1 MTSCLGIYVE
11 PNIIKYA
18 KISKDHDVLRV
29 ESFGIKFYEQLGD
42 AINQIISDTYSFK
55 TPISI
60 NLSEETYQYF
70 YMFTLLNKNDL
81 KKAIQTEFESFC
93 ADKGINKNSVETR
106 YALVNSI
113 EDKEKIK
120 VIHIS
125 SNKATIVN
133 QEQPFAEYKLSTI
146 APISISITN
155 IANLKQK
162 ENAIIVNM
170 EKETTITTVL
180 DQKIYQIDKIKEGS
194 AEVLEG
200 IRLRE
205 NSYSK
210 AYEICKNSTIYT
222 MEGKELQ
229 QEENEYL
236 DNIMPTLYN
245 IAIKVRDLMA
255 DSTSKIEKIYLT
267 GTLSVVNNVDLYF
280 QEILQTEKVEI
291 LKPFFIKDT
300 LKINIKDY
308 IEVNSAIALALQGLE
323 YGLKDINFKKQTL
336 QNSIEDLIGKLN
348 IGKKDNDKE
357 KEEKQPNKIL
367 TSIFSTNF
375 KGKLDKIESWTLRA
389 MGGVLILIIVY
400 SIFAMFLNNEI
411 SKKIQQIGEVK
422 QYTSEQIALINT
434 DITSVKNKTSE
445 YKSLAENLRNISNQV
460 SEDNKNRNN
469 IPNLLTQLRHSIP
482 QGVQITSIENTNSK
496 HIVIQ
501 AQSQKYEQLGYFKAI
516 LRTQGI
522 LSPDT
527 IVSSSGEKSGDIVKV
542 VIEGDLP

>member
-29 ESFGIKFYEQLGD
+29 ESFGIKFYEQLGE
-42 AINQIISDTYSFK
+42 AINQIVSDTYSFK

-70 YMFTLLNKNDL
+70 YMFTLLNKTDL

-93 ADKGINKNSVETR
+93 VDKGINKNSVETR

-113 EDKEKIK
+113 EEKEKVK

-125 SNKATIVN
+125 SNKTSIVN

-146 APISISITN
+146 APISISIAN

-170 EKETTITTVL
+170 ENETTITTIL

-194 AEVLEG
+194 AQVLEG
-200 IRLRE
+200 IRMRE

-222 MEGKELQ
+222 MEGRELQ
-229 QEENEYL
+229 QEDNEYL

-245 IAIKVRDLMA
+245 IATQVRDIIA
-255 DSTSKIEKIYLT
+255 NSTIKIEKIYLT
-267 GTLSVVNNVDLYF
+267 GTLSVVNNIDLYF
-280 QEILQTEKVEI
+280 QEVLQTDKVEI

-348 IGKKDNDKE
+348 IGKKD
-357 KEEKQPNKIL
+357 KEEKKPNKIL
-367 TSIFSTNF
+367 TSLFSTNF
-375 KGKLDKIESWTLRA
+375 KGKLDKVESWTLRT

-400 SIFAMFLNNEI
+400 AIFAMFLNNEI
-411 SKKIQQIGEVK
+411 DKKTQQIGEVR
-422 QYTSEQIALINT
+422 QDTLNQISLINA
-434 DITSVKNKTSE
+434 DITSLKNKTSE
-445 YKSLAENLRNISNQV
+445 YQSMSENLRNISNQV
-460 SEDNKNRNN
+460 SENNKNRNN
-469 IPNLLTQLRHSIP
+469 IPNLLTQLRHSMP
-482 QGVQITSIENTNSK
+482 QGVQITSIENTNTK
-496 HIVIQ
+496 HIIIQ

-516 LRTQGI
+516 LKTQGI

-527 IVSSSGEKSGDIVKV
+527 VVSTTGEKSGDIVKV

>member
-29 ESFGIKFYEQLGD
+29 ESFGIKFYEQLGE
-42 AINQIISDTYSFK
+42 AINQVVSDTYSFK

-70 YMFTLLNKNDL
+70 YMFTLLNKTDL

-93 ADKGINKNSVETR
+93 VDKGINKNSVETR

-113 EDKEKIK
+113 EDKEKVK

-125 SNKATIVN
+125 SNKTSIVN

-146 APISISITN
+146 APISISIAN

-170 EKETTITTVL
+170 ENETTITTIL

-194 AEVLEG
+194 AQVLEG
-200 IRLRE
+200 IRMRE

-222 MEGKELQ
+222 MEGRELQ
-229 QEENEYL
+229 QEDNEYL

-245 IAIKVRDLMA
+245 IATQVRDIIA
-255 DSTSKIEKIYLT
+255 NSTIKIEKIYLT
-267 GTLSVVNNVDLYF
+267 GTLSVVNNIDLYF
-280 QEILQTEKVEI
+280 QEVLQTDKVEI

-348 IGKKDNDKE
+348 IGNKD
-357 KEEKQPNKIL
+357 KEEKKPNKIL
-367 TSIFSTNF
+367 TSLFSTNF
-375 KGKLDKIESWTLRA
+375 KGKLDKVESWTLRT

-400 SIFAMFLNNEI
+400 AIFAMFLNSEI
-411 SKKIQQIGEVK
+411 DKKTQQIGEVR
-422 QYTSEQIALINT
+422 QYTLNQISLINA
-434 DITSVKNKTSE
+434 DITSLKNKTSE
-445 YKSLAENLRNISNQV
+445 YQSMSENLRNISNQV
-460 SEDNKNRNN
+460 SENNKNRNN
-469 IPNLLTQLRHSIP
+469 IPNLLTQLRHSMP
-482 QGVQITSIENTNSK
+482 QGVQITSIENTNTK
-496 HIVIQ
+496 HIIIQ

-516 LRTQGI
+516 LKTQGI

-527 IVSSSGEKSGDIVKV
+527 VVSTTGEKSGDIVKV
-542 VIEGDLP
+542 RIEGDLP

>member
-29 ESFGIKFYEQLGD
+29 ESFGIKFYEQLGE
-42 AINQIISDTYSFK
+42 AINQVVSDTYSFK

-70 YMFTLLNKNDL
+70 YMFTLLNKTDL

-93 ADKGINKNSVETR
+93 VDKGINKNSVETR

-113 EDKEKIK
+113 EDKEKVK

-125 SNKATIVN
+125 SDKTSIFN

-146 APISISITN
+146 APISISIAN

-170 EKETTITTVL
+170 ENETTVTTIL
-180 DQKIYQIDKIKEGS
+180 DQKIYQINKIKEGS
-194 AEVLEG
+194 AQVLEG
-200 IRLRE
+200 IRMRE

-222 MEGKELQ
+222 MEGRELQ
-229 QEENEYL
+229 QEDNEYL

-245 IAIKVRDLMA
+245 IATQVRDIIA
-255 DSTSKIEKIYLT
+255 NSTLKIEKIYLT
-267 GTLSVVNNVDLYF
+267 GTLSVVNNIDLYF
-280 QEILQTEKVEI
+280 QEVLQTDKVEI
-291 LKPFFIKDT
+291 LKPFFIKDI

-348 IGKKDNDKE
+348 IGKKD
-357 KEEKQPNKIL
+357 KEEKKPNKIL
-367 TSIFSTNF
+367 TSLFSTNF
-375 KGKLDKIESWTLRA
+375 KGKLDKVESWTLRT

-400 SIFAMFLNNEI
+400 AIFAMFLNSEI
-411 SKKIQQIGEVK
+411 DKKTQQVGEVR
-422 QYTSEQIALINT
+422 QDTLNQISLINA
-434 DITSVKNKTSE
+434 DITSLKNKTSE
-445 YKSLAENLRNISNQV
+445 YQSMSENLRNISNQV
-460 SEDNKNRNN
+460 SENNKNRNN
-469 IPNLLTQLRHSIP
+469 IPNLLTQLRHSMP
-482 QGVQITSIENTNSK
+482 QGVQITSIENTNTK
-496 HIVIQ
+496 HIIIQ

-516 LRTQGI
+516 LKTQGI

-527 IVSSSGEKSGDIVKV
+527 VVSTTGEKSGDIVKV

>member
-29 ESFGIKFYEQLGD
+29 ESFGIKFYEQLGE
-42 AINQIISDTYSFK
+42 AINQVVSDTYSFK

-70 YMFTLLNKNDL
+70 YMFTLLNKTDL

-93 ADKGINKNSVETR
+93 VDKGINKNSVETR

-113 EDKEKIK
+113 EDKEKVK

-125 SNKATIVN
+125 SNKTSIVN

-146 APISISITN
+146 APISISIAN

-170 EKETTITTVL
+170 ENETTITTIL

-194 AEVLEG
+194 AQVLEG
-200 IRLRE
+200 IRMRE

-222 MEGKELQ
+222 MEGRELQ
-229 QEENEYL
+229 QEDNEYL

-245 IAIKVRDLMA
+245 IATQVRDIIA
-255 DSTSKIEKIYLT
+255 NSTIKIEKIYLT
-267 GTLSVVNNVDLYF
+267 GTLSVVNNIDLYF
-280 QEILQTEKVEI
+280 QEVLQTDKVEI

-348 IGKKDNDKE
+348 LGKKD
-357 KEEKQPNKIL
+357 KEEKKPNKIL
-367 TSIFSTNF
+367 TSLFSTNF
-375 KGKLDKIESWTLRA
+375 KGKLDKVESWTLRT

-400 SIFAMFLNNEI
+400 AIFAMFLNSEI
-411 SKKIQQIGEVK
+411 AKKTQQIGEVR
-422 QYTSEQIALINT
+422 QDTLNQISLINA
-434 DITSVKNKTSE
+434 DITSLKNKTSE
-445 YKSLAENLRNISNQV
+445 YQSMSENLRNISNQV
-460 SEDNKNRNN
+460 SENNKNRNN
-469 IPNLLTQLRHSIP
+469 IPNLLTQLRHSMP
-482 QGVQITSIENTNSK
+482 QGVQITSIENTNTK
-496 HIVIQ
+496 HIIIQ

-516 LRTQGI
+516 LKTQGI

-527 IVSSSGEKSGDIVKV
+527 VVSTTGEKSGDIVKV

>member
-170 EKETTITTVL
+170 EQETTITTVL

-348 IGKKDNDKE
+348 IGRNDKE

-389 MGGVLILIIVY
+389 MGGVLILAIVY

-422 QYTSEQIALINT
+422 QYTLEQIELINT

>member
-29 ESFGIKFYEQLGD
+29 ESFGIKFYEQLGE
-42 AINQIISDTYSFK
+42 AINQVVSDTYSFK

-70 YMFTLLNKNDL
+70 YMFTLLNKTDL

-93 ADKGINKNSVETR
+93 VDKGINKNSVETR

-113 EDKEKIK
+113 EDKEKVK

-125 SNKATIVN
+125 SDKTSIFN

-146 APISISITN
+146 APISISIAN

-170 EKETTITTVL
+170 ENETTVTTIL

-194 AEVLEG
+194 AQVLEG
-200 IRLRE
+200 IRMRE

-222 MEGKELQ
+222 MEGRELQ
-229 QEENEYL
+229 QEDNEYL

-245 IAIKVRDLMA
+245 IATQVRDIIA
-255 DSTSKIEKIYLT
+255 NSTLKIEKIYLT
-267 GTLSVVNNVDLYF
+267 GTLSVVNNIDLYF
-280 QEILQTEKVEI
+280 QEVLQTDKVEI
-291 LKPFFIKDT
+291 LKPFFIKDI

-348 IGKKDNDKE
+348 IGKKD
-357 KEEKQPNKIL
+357 KEEKKPNKIL
-367 TSIFSTNF
+367 TSLFSTNF
-375 KGKLDKIESWTLRA
+375 KGKLDKVESWTLRT

-400 SIFAMFLNNEI
+400 AIFAMFLNSEI
-411 SKKIQQIGEVK
+411 DKKTQQVGEVR
-422 QYTSEQIALINT
+422 QDTLNQISLINA
-434 DITSVKNKTSE
+434 DITSLKDKTSE
-445 YKSLAENLRNISNQV
+445 YQSMSENLRNISNQV
-460 SEDNKNRNN
+460 SENNKNRNN
-469 IPNLLTQLRHSIP
+469 IPNLLTQLRHSMP
-482 QGVQITSIENTNSK
+482 QGVQITSIENTNTK
-496 HIVIQ
+496 HIIIQ

-516 LRTQGI
+516 LKTQGI

-527 IVSSSGEKSGDIVKV
+527 VVSTTGEKSGDIVKV

>member
-29 ESFGIKFYEQLGD
+29 ESFGIKFYEQLGE
-42 AINQIISDTYSFK
+42 AINQVVSDTYSFK

-70 YMFTLLNKNDL
+70 YMFALLNKTDL

-93 ADKGINKNSVETR
+93 VDKGINKNSVETR

-113 EDKEKIK
+113 EDKEKVK

-125 SNKATIVN
+125 SDKTSIFN

-146 APISISITN
+146 APISISIAN

-170 EKETTITTVL
+170 ENETTVTTIL
-180 DQKIYQIDKIKEGS
+180 DQKIYQINKIKEGS
-194 AEVLEG
+194 AQVLEG
-200 IRLRE
+200 IRMRE

-222 MEGKELQ
+222 MEGRELQ
-229 QEENEYL
+229 QEDNEYL

-245 IAIKVRDLMA
+245 IATQVRDIIA
-255 DSTSKIEKIYLT
+255 NSTLKIEKIYLT
-267 GTLSVVNNVDLYF
+267 GTLSVVNNIDLYF
-280 QEILQTEKVEI
+280 QEVLQTDKVEI
-291 LKPFFIKDT
+291 LKPFFIKDI

-348 IGKKDNDKE
+348 IGKKD
-357 KEEKQPNKIL
+357 KEEKKPNKIL
-367 TSIFSTNF
+367 TSLFSTNF
-375 KGKLDKIESWTLRA
+375 KGKLDKVESWTLRT

-400 SIFAMFLNNEI
+400 AIFAMFLNSEI
-411 SKKIQQIGEVK
+411 DKKTQQVGEVR
-422 QYTSEQIALINT
+422 QDTLNQISLINA
-434 DITSVKNKTSE
+434 DITSLKNKTSE
-445 YKSLAENLRNISNQV
+445 YQSMSENLRNISNQV
-460 SEDNKNRNN
+460 SENNKNRNN
-469 IPNLLTQLRHSIP
+469 IPNLLTQLRHSMP
-482 QGVQITSIENTNSK
+482 QGVQITSIENTNTK
-496 HIVIQ
+496 HIIIQ

-516 LRTQGI
+516 LKTQGI

-527 IVSSSGEKSGDIVKV
+527 VVSTTGEKSGDIVKV
-542 VIEGDLP
+542 RIEGDLP

>member
-18 KISKDHDVLRV
+18 KISKDHDALRV
-29 ESFGIKFYEQLGD
+29 ESFGIKFYEQLGE
-42 AINQIISDTYSFK
+42 AINQIVSDTYSFK

-70 YMFTLLNKNDL
+70 YMFTLLNKTDL

-93 ADKGINKNSVETR
+93 VDKGINKNSVETR

-113 EDKEKIK
+113 EEKEKVK

-125 SNKATIVN
+125 SNKTSIVN

-146 APISISITN
+146 APISISIAN

-170 EKETTITTVL
+170 ENETTITTIL

-194 AEVLEG
+194 AQVLEG
-200 IRLRE
+200 IRMRE

-222 MEGKELQ
+222 MEGRELQ
-229 QEENEYL
+229 QEDNEYL

-245 IAIKVRDLMA
+245 IATQVRDIIA
-255 DSTSKIEKIYLT
+255 NSTIKIEKIYLT
-267 GTLSVVNNVDLYF
+267 GTLSVVNNIDLYF
-280 QEILQTEKVEI
+280 QEVLQTDKVEI

-348 IGKKDNDKE
+348 IGKKD
-357 KEEKQPNKIL
+357 KEEKKTNKIL
-367 TSIFSTNF
+367 TSLFSTNF
-375 KGKLDKIESWTLRA
+375 KGKLDKVESWTLRT

-400 SIFAMFLNNEI
+400 AIFAMFLNSEI
-411 SKKIQQIGEVK
+411 DKKTQQIGEVR
-422 QYTSEQIALINT
+422 QDTLNQISLINA
-434 DITSVKNKTSE
+434 DITSLKNKTSE
-445 YKSLAENLRNISNQV
+445 YQSMSENLRNISNQV
-460 SEDNKNRNN
+460 SENNKNRNN
-469 IPNLLTQLRHSIP
+469 IPNLLTQLRHSMP
-482 QGVQITSIENTNSK
+482 QGVQITSIENTNTK
-496 HIVIQ
+496 HIIIQ

-516 LRTQGI
+516 LKTQGI

-527 IVSSSGEKSGDIVKV
+527 VVSTTGEKSGDIVKV
-542 VIEGDLP
+542 RIEGDLP

>member
-1 MTSCLGIYVE
+1 MTSCLGIYIE

-29 ESFGIKFYEQLGD
+29 ESFGIKFYEQLGE
-42 AINQIISDTYSFK
+42 AINQVVSDTYSFK

-70 YMFTLLNKNDL
+70 YMFTLLNKTDL

-93 ADKGINKNSVETR
+93 VDKGINKNSVETR

-113 EDKEKIK
+113 EDKEKVK

-125 SNKATIVN
+125 SNKTSIVN
-133 QEQPFAEYKLSTI
+133 QEQDFAEYKLSTI
-146 APISISITN
+146 APISISIAN

-170 EKETTITTVL
+170 ENETTITTIL

-194 AEVLEG
+194 AQVLEG
-200 IRLRE
+200 IRMRE

-222 MEGKELQ
+222 MEGRELQ
-229 QEENEYL
+229 QEDNEYL

-245 IAIKVRDLMA
+245 IATQVRDIIA
-255 DSTSKIEKIYLT
+255 NSTIKIEKIYLT
-267 GTLSVVNNVDLYF
+267 GTLSVVNNIDLYF
-280 QEILQTEKVEI
+280 QEVLQTDKVEI

-348 IGKKDNDKE
+348 IGNKD
-357 KEEKQPNKIL
+357 KEEKKPNKIL
-367 TSIFSTNF
+367 TSLFSTNF
-375 KGKLDKIESWTLRA
+375 KGKLDKVESWTLRT

-400 SIFAMFLNNEI
+400 AIFAMFLNSEI
-411 SKKIQQIGEVK
+411 DKKTQQIGEVR
-422 QYTSEQIALINT
+422 QYTLNQISLINA
-434 DITSVKNKTSE
+434 DITSLKNKTSE
-445 YKSLAENLRNISNQV
+445 YQSMSENLRNISNQV
-460 SEDNKNRNN
+460 SENNKNRNN
-469 IPNLLTQLRHSIP
+469 IPNLLTQLRHSMP
-482 QGVQITSIENTNSK
+482 QGVQITSIENTNTK
-496 HIVIQ
+496 HIIIQ

-516 LRTQGI
+516 LKTQGI

-527 IVSSSGEKSGDIVKV
+527 VVSTTGEKSGDIVKV
-542 VIEGDLP
+542 RIEGDLP

>member
-18 KISKDHDVLRV
+18 KISKDHDILRV
-29 ESFGIKFYEQLGD
+29 ESFGIKFYEQLGE
-42 AINQIISDTYSFK
+42 AINQIVSDTYSFK

-70 YMFTLLNKNDL
+70 YMFTLLNKTDL

-93 ADKGINKNSVETR
+93 VDKGINKNSVETR

-113 EDKEKIK
+113 EEKEKVK

-125 SNKATIVN
+125 SNKTSIVN

-146 APISISITN
+146 APISISIAN

-170 EKETTITTVL
+170 ENETTITTIL

-194 AEVLEG
+194 AQVLEG
-200 IRLRE
+200 IRMRE

-222 MEGKELQ
+222 MEGRELQ
-229 QEENEYL
+229 QEDNEYL

-245 IAIKVRDLMA
+245 IATQVRDIIA
-255 DSTSKIEKIYLT
+255 NSTIKIEKIYLT
-267 GTLSVVNNVDLYF
+267 GTLSVVNNIDLYF
-280 QEILQTEKVEI
+280 QEVLQTDKVEI

-348 IGKKDNDKE
+348 IGKKD
-357 KEEKQPNKIL
+357 KEEKKPNKIL
-367 TSIFSTNF
+367 TSLFSTNF
-375 KGKLDKIESWTLRA
+375 KGKLDKVESWTLRT

-400 SIFAMFLNNEI
+400 AIFAMFLNSEI
-411 SKKIQQIGEVK
+411 DKKTQQIGEVR
-422 QYTSEQIALINT
+422 QDTLNQISLINA
-434 DITSVKNKTSE
+434 DITSLKNKTSE
-445 YKSLAENLRNISNQV
+445 YQSMSENLRNISNQV
-460 SEDNKNRNN
+460 SENNKNRNN
-469 IPNLLTQLRHSIP
+469 IPNLLTQLRHSMP
-482 QGVQITSIENTNSK
+482 QGVQITSIENTNTK
-496 HIVIQ
+496 HIIIQ

-516 LRTQGI
+516 LKTQGI

-527 IVSSSGEKSGDIVKV
+527 VVSTTGEKSGDIVKV

>member
-29 ESFGIKFYEQLGD
+29 ESFGIKFYEQLGE
-42 AINQIISDTYSFK
+42 AINQVVSDTYSFK

-70 YMFTLLNKNDL
+70 YMFTLLNKTDL

-93 ADKGINKNSVETR
+93 VDKGINKNSVETR

-113 EDKEKIK
+113 EDKEKVK

-125 SNKATIVN
+125 SNKTSIVN

-146 APISISITN
+146 APISISIAN

-170 EKETTITTVL
+170 ENETTITTIL

-194 AEVLEG
+194 AQVLEG
-200 IRLRE
+200 IRMRE

-222 MEGKELQ
+222 MEGRELQ
-229 QEENEYL
+229 QEDNEYL

-245 IAIKVRDLMA
+245 IATQVRDIIA
-255 DSTSKIEKIYLT
+255 NSTIKIEKIYLT
-267 GTLSVVNNVDLYF
+267 GTLSVVNNIDLYF
-280 QEILQTEKVEI
+280 QEVLQTDKVEI

-348 IGKKDNDKE
+348 LGKKD
-357 KEEKQPNKIL
+357 KEEKKPNKIL
-367 TSIFSTNF
+367 TSLFSTNF
-375 KGKLDKIESWTLRA
+375 KGKLDKVESWTLRT

-400 SIFAMFLNNEI
+400 AIFAMFLNSEI
-411 SKKIQQIGEVK
+411 AKKTQQIGEVR
-422 QYTSEQIALINT
+422 QDTLNQISLINA
-434 DITSVKNKTSE
+434 DITSLKNKTSE
-445 YKSLAENLRNISNQV
+445 YQSMSENLRNISNQV
-460 SEDNKNRNN
+460 SENNKNRNN
-469 IPNLLTQLRHSIP
+469 IPNLLTQLRHSMP
-482 QGVQITSIENTNSK
+482 QGVQITSIENTNTK
-496 HIVIQ
+496 HIIIQ
-501 AQSQKYEQLGYFKAI
+501 VQSQKYEQLGYFKAI
-516 LRTQGI
+516 LKTQGI

-527 IVSSSGEKSGDIVKV
+527 VVSTTGEKSGDIVKV

>member
-1 MTSCLGIYVE
+1 MTSCLGIYIE

-29 ESFGIKFYEQLGD
+29 ESFGIKFYEQLGE
-42 AINQIISDTYSFK
+42 AINQVVSDTYSFK

-70 YMFTLLNKNDL
+70 YMFTLLNKTDL

-93 ADKGINKNSVETR
+93 VDKGINKNSVETR

-113 EDKEKIK
+113 EDKEKVK

-125 SNKATIVN
+125 SNKTSIVN

-146 APISISITN
+146 APISISIAN

-170 EKETTITTVL
+170 ENETTITTIL

-194 AEVLEG
+194 AQVLEG
-200 IRLRE
+200 IRMRE

-222 MEGKELQ
+222 MEGRELQ
-229 QEENEYL
+229 QEDNEYL

-245 IAIKVRDLMA
+245 IATQVRDIIA
-255 DSTSKIEKIYLT
+255 NSTLKIEKIYLT
-267 GTLSVVNNVDLYF
+267 GTLSVVNNIDLYF
-280 QEILQTEKVEI
+280 QEVLQTEKVEI

-348 IGKKDNDKE
+348 IGKKD

-367 TSIFSTNF
+367 SSIFSTSF
-375 KGKLDKIESWTLRA
+375 KGKLDKVESWTLRT
-389 MGGVLILIIVY
+389 MGGIFILIVVY
-400 SIFAMFLNNEI
+400 AIFVMFLNSEI
-411 SKKIQQIGEVK
+411 SKKTQQVGEVK
-422 QYTSEQIALINT
+422 QDTVSQISSIND
-434 DITSVKNKTSE
+434 DITSLKNKTSE
-445 YKSLAENLRNISNQV
+445 YQSMAENLRNISNQV
-460 SEDNKNRNN
+460 SENNKNRNN
-469 IPNLLTQLRHSIP
+469 IPNLLSQLRHSMP
-482 QGVQITSIENTNSK
+482 QGVQITSIENTSAK
-496 HIVIQ
+496 HIRIQ

-516 LRTQGI
+516 LKTQGI

-527 IVSSSGEKSGDIVKV
+527 VVSTPGEKNGDIVKV
-542 VIEGDLP
+542 TIEGDLP

>member
-29 ESFGIKFYEQLGD
+29 ESFGIKFYEQLGE
-42 AINQIISDTYSFK
+42 AINQVVSDTYSFK

-70 YMFTLLNKNDL
+70 YMFTLLNKTDL

-93 ADKGINKNSVETR
+93 VDKGINKNSVETR

-113 EDKEKIK
+113 EDKEKVK

-125 SNKATIVN
+125 SDKTSIFN

-146 APISISITN
+146 APISISIAN

-170 EKETTITTVL
+170 ENETTVTTIL
-180 DQKIYQIDKIKEGS
+180 DQKIYQINKIKEGS
-194 AEVLEG
+194 AQVLEG
-200 IRLRE
+200 IRMRE

-229 QEENEYL
+229 QEDNEYL

-245 IAIKVRDLMA
+245 IATQVRDIIA
-255 DSTSKIEKIYLT
+255 NSTLKIEKIYLT
-267 GTLSVVNNVDLYF
+267 GTLSVVNNIDLYF
-280 QEILQTEKVEI
+280 QEVLQTDKVEI
-291 LKPFFIKDT
+291 LKPFFIKDI

-348 IGKKDNDKE
+348 IGKKD
-357 KEEKQPNKIL
+357 KEEKKPNKIL
-367 TSIFSTNF
+367 TSLFSTNF
-375 KGKLDKIESWTLRA
+375 KGKLDKIESWTLRT

-400 SIFAMFLNNEI
+400 AIFAMFLNSEI
-411 SKKIQQIGEVK
+411 DKKTQQVGEVR
-422 QYTSEQIALINT
+422 QDTLNQISLINA
-434 DITSVKNKTSE
+434 DITSLKNKTSE
-445 YKSLAENLRNISNQV
+445 YQSMSENLRNISNQV
-460 SEDNKNRNN
+460 SENNKNRNN
-469 IPNLLTQLRHSIP
+469 IPNLLTQLRHSMP
-482 QGVQITSIENTNSK
+482 QGVQITSIENTNTK
-496 HIVIQ
+496 HIIIQ

-516 LRTQGI
+516 LKTQGI

-527 IVSSSGEKSGDIVKV
+527 VVSTTGEKNGDIVKV

>member
-29 ESFGIKFYEQLGD
+29 ESFGIKFYEQLGE
-42 AINQIISDTYSFK
+42 AINQIVSDTYSFK

-70 YMFTLLNKNDL
+70 YMFTLLNKTDL

-93 ADKGINKNSVETR
+93 VDKGINKNSVETR

-113 EDKEKIK
+113 EEKEKVK

-125 SNKATIVN
+125 SNKTSIVN

-146 APISISITN
+146 APISISIAN

-170 EKETTITTVL
+170 ENETTITTIL

-194 AEVLEG
+194 AQVLEG
-200 IRLRE
+200 IRMRE

-222 MEGKELQ
+222 MEGRELQ
-229 QEENEYL
+229 QEDNEYL

-245 IAIKVRDLMA
+245 IATQVRDIIA
-255 DSTSKIEKIYLT
+255 NSTIKIEKIYLT
-267 GTLSVVNNVDLYF
+267 GTLSVVNNIDLYF
-280 QEILQTEKVEI
+280 QEVLQTDKVEI

-348 IGKKDNDKE
+348 IGKKD
-357 KEEKQPNKIL
+357 KEEKKPNKIL
-367 TSIFSTNF
+367 TSLFSTNF
-375 KGKLDKIESWTLRA
+375 KGKLDKVESWTLRT

-400 SIFAMFLNNEI
+400 AIFAMFLNDEI
-411 SKKIQQIGEVK
+411 DKKTQQIGEVR
-422 QYTSEQIALINT
+422 QDTLNQISLINA
-434 DITSVKNKTSE
+434 DITSLKNKTSE
-445 YKSLAENLRNISNQV
+445 YQSMSENLRNISNQV
-460 SEDNKNRNN
+460 SENNKNRNN
-469 IPNLLTQLRHSIP
+469 IPNLLTQLRHSMP
-482 QGVQITSIENTNSK
+482 QGVQITSIENTNTK
-496 HIVIQ
+496 HIIIQ

-516 LRTQGI
+516 LKTQGI

-527 IVSSSGEKSGDIVKV
+527 VVSTTGEKSGDIVKV

>member
-29 ESFGIKFYEQLGD
+29 ESFGIKFYEQLGE
-42 AINQIISDTYSFK
+42 AINQVVSDTYSFK

-70 YMFTLLNKNDL
+70 YMFALLNKTDL

-93 ADKGINKNSVETR
+93 VDKGINKNSVETR

-113 EDKEKIK
+113 EDKEKVK

-125 SNKATIVN
+125 SDKTSIFN

-146 APISISITN
+146 APISISIAN

-170 EKETTITTVL
+170 ENETTVTTIL

-194 AEVLEG
+194 AQVLEG
-200 IRLRE
+200 IRMRE

-222 MEGKELQ
+222 MEGRELQ
-229 QEENEYL
+229 QEDNEYL

-245 IAIKVRDLMA
+245 IATQVRDIIA
-255 DSTSKIEKIYLT
+255 NSTLKIEKIYLT
-267 GTLSVVNNVDLYF
+267 GTLSVVNNIDLYF
-280 QEILQTEKVEI
+280 QEVLQTDKVEI

-348 IGKKDNDKE
+348 LGKKD
-357 KEEKQPNKIL
+357 KEEKKPNKIL
-367 TSIFSTNF
+367 TSLFSTNF
-375 KGKLDKIESWTLRA
+375 KGKLDKVESWTLRT

-400 SIFAMFLNNEI
+400 AIFAMFLNSEI
-411 SKKIQQIGEVK
+411 DKKTQQVGEVR
-422 QYTSEQIALINT
+422 QDTLNQISLINA
-434 DITSVKNKTSE
+434 DITSLKNKTSE
-445 YKSLAENLRNISNQV
+445 YQSMSENLRNISNQV
-460 SEDNKNRNN
+460 SENNKNRNN
-469 IPNLLTQLRHSIP
+469 IPNLLTQLRHSMP
-482 QGVQITSIENTNSK
+482 QGVQITSIENTNTK
-496 HIVIQ
+496 HIIIQ

-516 LRTQGI
+516 LKTQGI

-527 IVSSSGEKSGDIVKV
+527 VVSTTGEKSGDIVKV

>member
-1 MTSCLGIYVE
+1 MTSCLGIYIE

-29 ESFGIKFYEQLGD
+29 ESFGIKFYEQLGE
-42 AINQIISDTYSFK
+42 AINQVVSDTYSFK

-70 YMFTLLNKNDL
+70 YMFTLLNKTDL

-93 ADKGINKNSVETR
+93 VDKGINKNSVETR

-113 EDKEKIK
+113 EDKEKVK

-125 SNKATIVN
+125 SNKTSIVN
-133 QEQPFAEYKLSTI
+133 QEQDFAEYKLSTI
-146 APISISITN
+146 VPISISIAN

-170 EKETTITTVL
+170 ENETTITTIL

-194 AEVLEG
+194 AQVLEG
-200 IRLRE
+200 IRMRE

-222 MEGKELQ
+222 MEGRELQ
-229 QEENEYL
+229 QEDNEYL

-245 IAIKVRDLMA
+245 IATQVRDIIA
-255 DSTSKIEKIYLT
+255 NSTIKIEKIYLT
-267 GTLSVVNNVDLYF
+267 GTLSVVNNIDLYF
-280 QEILQTEKVEI
+280 QEVLQTDKVEI

-348 IGKKDNDKE
+348 IGNKD
-357 KEEKQPNKIL
+357 KEEKKPNKIL
-367 TSIFSTNF
+367 TSLFSTNF
-375 KGKLDKIESWTLRA
+375 KGKLDKVESWTLRT

-400 SIFAMFLNNEI
+400 AIFAMFLNSEI
-411 SKKIQQIGEVK
+411 DKKTQQIGEVR
-422 QYTSEQIALINT
+422 QYTLNQISLINA
-434 DITSVKNKTSE
+434 DITSLKNKTSE
-445 YKSLAENLRNISNQV
+445 YQSMSENLRNISNQV
-460 SEDNKNRNN
+460 SENNKNRNN
-469 IPNLLTQLRHSIP
+469 IPNLLTQLRHSMP
-482 QGVQITSIENTNSK
+482 QGVQITSIENTNTK
-496 HIVIQ
+496 HIIIQ

-516 LRTQGI
+516 LKTQGI

-527 IVSSSGEKSGDIVKV
+527 VVSTTGEKSGDIVKV

>member
-29 ESFGIKFYEQLGD
+29 ESFGIKFYEQLGE
-42 AINQIISDTYSFK
+42 AINQVVSDTYSFK

-70 YMFTLLNKNDL
+70 YMFTLLNKTDL

-93 ADKGINKNSVETR
+93 VDKGINKNSVETR

-113 EDKEKIK
+113 EDKEKVK

-125 SNKATIVN
+125 SNKTSIVN

-146 APISISITN
+146 APISISIAN

-170 EKETTITTVL
+170 ENETTITTIL

-194 AEVLEG
+194 AQVLEG
-200 IRLRE
+200 IRMRE

-222 MEGKELQ
+222 MEGRELQ
-229 QEENEYL
+229 QEDNEYL

-245 IAIKVRDLMA
+245 IATQVRDIIA
-255 DSTSKIEKIYLT
+255 NSTIKIEKIYLT
-267 GTLSVVNNVDLYF
+267 GTLSVVNNIDLYF
-280 QEILQTEKVEI
+280 QEVLQTDKVEI

-348 IGKKDNDKE
+348 LGKKD
-357 KEEKQPNKIL
+357 KEEKKPNKIL
-367 TSIFSTNF
+367 TSLFSTNF
-375 KGKLDKIESWTLRA
+375 KGKLDKVESWTLRT

-400 SIFAMFLNNEI
+400 AIFAMFLNSEI
-411 SKKIQQIGEVK
+411 AKKTQQIGEVR
-422 QYTSEQIALINT
+422 QYTLNQISLINA
-434 DITSVKNKTSE
+434 DITSLKNKTSE
-445 YKSLAENLRNISNQV
+445 YQSMSENLRNISNQV
-460 SEDNKNRNN
+460 SENNKNRNN
-469 IPNLLTQLRHSIP
+469 IPNLLTQLRHSMP
-482 QGVQITSIENTNSK
+482 QGVQITSIENTNTK
-496 HIVIQ
+496 HIIIQ

-516 LRTQGI
+516 LKTQGI

-527 IVSSSGEKSGDIVKV
+527 VVSTTGEKSGDIVKV
-542 VIEGDLP
+542 RIEGDLP

>member
-29 ESFGIKFYEQLGD
+29 ESFGIKFYEQLGE
-42 AINQIISDTYSFK
+42 AINQIVSDTYSFK

-70 YMFTLLNKNDL
+70 YMFTLLNKTDL

-93 ADKGINKNSVETR
+93 VDKGINKNSVETR

-113 EDKEKIK
+113 EDKEKVK

-125 SNKATIVN
+125 SNKTSIVN

-146 APISISITN
+146 APISISIAN

-170 EKETTITTVL
+170 ENETTITTIL

-194 AEVLEG
+194 AQVLEG
-200 IRLRE
+200 IRMRE

-222 MEGKELQ
+222 MEGRELQ
-229 QEENEYL
+229 QEDNEYL

-245 IAIKVRDLMA
+245 IATQVRDIIA
-255 DSTSKIEKIYLT
+255 NSTLKIEKIYLT
-267 GTLSVVNNVDLYF
+267 GTLSVVNNIDLYF
-280 QEILQTEKVEI
+280 QEVLQTDKVEI

-348 IGKKDNDKE
+348 LGKKD
-357 KEEKQPNKIL
+357 KEEKKPNKIL
-367 TSIFSTNF
+367 TSLFSTNF
-375 KGKLDKIESWTLRA
+375 KGKLDKVESWTLRT

-400 SIFAMFLNNEI
+400 AIFAMFLNSEI
-411 SKKIQQIGEVK
+411 AKKTQQIGEVR
-422 QYTSEQIALINT
+422 QDTLNQISLINA
-434 DITSVKNKTSE
+434 DITSLKNKTSE
-445 YKSLAENLRNISNQV
+445 YQSMSENLRNISNQV
-460 SEDNKNRNN
+460 SENNKNRNN
-469 IPNLLTQLRHSIP
+469 IPNLLTQLRHSMP
-482 QGVQITSIENTNSK
+482 QGVQITSIENTNTK
-496 HIVIQ
+496 HIIIQ

-516 LRTQGI
+516 LKTQGI

-527 IVSSSGEKSGDIVKV
+527 VVSTTGEKSGDIVKV

>member
-29 ESFGIKFYEQLGD
+29 ESFGIKFYEQLGE
-42 AINQIISDTYSFK
+42 AINQIVSDTYSFK

-70 YMFTLLNKNDL
+70 YMFTLLNKTDL

-93 ADKGINKNSVETR
+93 VDKGINKNSVETR

-113 EDKEKIK
+113 EEKEKVK

-125 SNKATIVN
+125 SNKTSIVN

-146 APISISITN
+146 APISISIAN

-170 EKETTITTVL
+170 ENETTITTIL

-194 AEVLEG
+194 AQVLEG
-200 IRLRE
+200 IRMRE

-222 MEGKELQ
+222 MEGRELQ
-229 QEENEYL
+229 QEDNEYL

-245 IAIKVRDLMA
+245 IATQVRDIIA
-255 DSTSKIEKIYLT
+255 NSTIKIEKIYLT
-267 GTLSVVNNVDLYF
+267 GTLSVVNNIDLYF
-280 QEILQTEKVEI
+280 QEVLQTDKVEI

-348 IGKKDNDKE
+348 IGKKD
-357 KEEKQPNKIL
+357 KEEKKPNKIL
-367 TSIFSTNF
+367 TSLFSTNF
-375 KGKLDKIESWTLRA
+375 KGKLDKVESWTLRT

-400 SIFAMFLNNEI
+400 AIFAMFLNDEI
-411 SKKIQQIGEVK
+411 DKKTQQIGEVR
-422 QYTSEQIALINT
+422 QDTLNQISLINA
-434 DITSVKNKTSE
+434 DITSLKNKTSE
-445 YKSLAENLRNISNQV
+445 YQSMSENLRNISNQV
-460 SEDNKNRNN
+460 SENNKNRNN
-469 IPNLLTQLRHSIP
+469 IPNLLTQLRHSMP
-482 QGVQITSIENTNSK
+482 QGVQITSIENTNTK
-496 HIVIQ
+496 HIIIQ

-516 LRTQGI
+516 LKTQGI

-527 IVSSSGEKSGDIVKV
+527 VVSTTGEKSGDIVKV
-542 VIEGDLP
+542 RIEGDLP

>member
-29 ESFGIKFYEQLGD
+29 ESFGIKFYEQLGE
-42 AINQIISDTYSFK
+42 AINQVVSDTYSFK

-70 YMFTLLNKNDL
+70 YMFTLLNKTDL

-93 ADKGINKNSVETR
+93 VDKGINKNSVETR

-113 EDKEKIK
+113 EDKEKVK

-125 SNKATIVN
+125 SNKTSIVN

-146 APISISITN
+146 SPVSISIAN

-170 EKETTITTVL
+170 ENETTVTTIL

-194 AEVLEG
+194 AQVLEG
-200 IRLRE
+200 IRMRE

-222 MEGKELQ
+222 MEGRELQ
-229 QEENEYL
+229 QEDNEYL
-236 DNIMPTLYN
+236 DNIMPALYN
-245 IAIKVRDLMA
+245 IATQVRDIMA
-255 DSTSKIEKIYLT
+255 NSTLKIEKIYLT
-267 GTLSVVNNVDLYF
+267 GTLSVVNNIDLYF
-280 QEILQTEKVEI
+280 QEVLQTDKVEI

-348 IGKKDNDKE
+348 IGKKD
-357 KEEKQPNKIL
+357 KEEKKPNKIL
-367 TSIFSTNF
+367 TSLFSTNF
-375 KGKLDKIESWTLRA
+375 KGKLDKVESWTLRT

-400 SIFAMFLNNEI
+400 AIFAMFLNSEI
-411 SKKIQQIGEVK
+411 DKKSQQIGEVR
-422 QYTSEQIALINT
+422 QDTLNQISLINA
-434 DITSVKNKTSE
+434 DITSLKNKTSE
-445 YKSLAENLRNISNQV
+445 YQSMSENLRNISNQV
-460 SEDNKNRNN
+460 SENNKNRNN
-469 IPNLLTQLRHSIP
+469 IPNLLTQLRHSMP
-482 QGVQITSIENTNSK
+482 QGVQITSIENTNTK
-496 HIVIQ
+496 HIIIQ

-516 LRTQGI
+516 LKTQGI

-527 IVSSSGEKSGDIVKV
+527 VVSTTGEKSGDIVKV

>member
-29 ESFGIKFYEQLGD
+29 ESFGIKFYEQLGE
-42 AINQIISDTYSFK
+42 AINQIVSDTYSFK

-70 YMFTLLNKNDL
+70 YMFTLLNKTDL

-93 ADKGINKNSVETR
+93 VDKGINKNSVETR

-113 EDKEKIK
+113 EDKEKVK

-125 SNKATIVN
+125 SNKTSIVN

-146 APISISITN
+146 APISISIAN

-170 EKETTITTVL
+170 ENETTITTIL

-194 AEVLEG
+194 AQVLEG
-200 IRLRE
+200 IRMRE

-222 MEGKELQ
+222 MEGRELQ
-229 QEENEYL
+229 QEDNEYL

-245 IAIKVRDLMA
+245 IATQVRDIIA
-255 DSTSKIEKIYLT
+255 NSTIKIEKIYLT
-267 GTLSVVNNVDLYF
+267 GTLSVVNNIDLYF
-280 QEILQTEKVEI
+280 QEVLQTDKVEI

-348 IGKKDNDKE
+348 LGKKD
-357 KEEKQPNKIL
+357 KEEKKPNKIL
-367 TSIFSTNF
+367 TSLFSTNF
-375 KGKLDKIESWTLRA
+375 KGKLDKVESWTLRT

-400 SIFAMFLNNEI
+400 AIFAMFLNSEI
-411 SKKIQQIGEVK
+411 DKKTQQIGEVR
-422 QYTSEQIALINT
+422 QDTLNQISLINA
-434 DITSVKNKTSE
+434 DITRLKNKTSE
-445 YKSLAENLRNISNQV
+445 YQSMSENLRNISNQV
-460 SEDNKNRNN
+460 SENNKNRNN
-469 IPNLLTQLRHSIP
+469 IPNLLTQLRHSMP
-482 QGVQITSIENTNSK
+482 QGVQITSIENTNTK
-496 HIVIQ
+496 HIIIQ

-516 LRTQGI
+516 LKTQGI

-527 IVSSSGEKSGDIVKV
+527 VVSTTGEKSGDIVKV

>member
-1 MTSCLGIYVE
+1 MTSCLGIYIE

-29 ESFGIKFYEQLGD
+29 ESFGIKFYEQLGE
-42 AINQIISDTYSFK
+42 AINQVVSDTYSFK

-70 YMFTLLNKNDL
+70 YMFTLLNKTDL

-93 ADKGINKNSVETR
+93 VDKGINKNSVETR

-113 EDKEKIK
+113 EDKEKVK

-125 SNKATIVN
+125 SNKTSIVN
-133 QEQPFAEYKLSTI
+133 QEQDFAEYKLSTI
-146 APISISITN
+146 APISISIAN

-170 EKETTITTVL
+170 ENETTITTIL

-194 AEVLEG
+194 AQVLEG
-200 IRLRE
+200 IRMRE

-222 MEGKELQ
+222 MEGRELQ
-229 QEENEYL
+229 QEDNEYL

-245 IAIKVRDLMA
+245 IATQVRDIIA
-255 DSTSKIEKIYLT
+255 NSTIKIEKIYLT
-267 GTLSVVNNVDLYF
+267 GTLSVVNNIDLYF
-280 QEILQTEKVEI
+280 QEVLQTDKVEI

-348 IGKKDNDKE
+348 IGNKD
-357 KEEKQPNKIL
+357 KEEKKPNKIL
-367 TSIFSTNF
+367 TSLFSTNF
-375 KGKLDKIESWTLRA
+375 KGKLDKVESWTLRT

-400 SIFAMFLNNEI
+400 AIFAMFLNSEI
-411 SKKIQQIGEVK
+411 DKKTQQIGEVR
-422 QYTSEQIALINT
+422 QYTLNQISLINA
-434 DITSVKNKTSE
+434 DITSLKNKTSE
-445 YKSLAENLRNISNQV
+445 YQSMSENLRNISNQV
-460 SEDNKNRNN
+460 SENNKNRNN
-469 IPNLLTQLRHSIP
+469 IPNLLTQLRHSMP
-482 QGVQITSIENTNSK
+482 QGVQITSIENTNTK
-496 HIVIQ
+496 HIIIQ

-516 LRTQGI
+516 LKTQGI

-527 IVSSSGEKSGDIVKV
+527 VVSTTGEKSGDIVKV

>member
-29 ESFGIKFYEQLGD
+29 ESFGIKFYEQLGE
-42 AINQIISDTYSFK
+42 AINQIVSDTYSFK

-70 YMFTLLNKNDL
+70 YMFTLLNKTDL

-93 ADKGINKNSVETR
+93 VDKGINKNSVETR

-113 EDKEKIK
+113 EDKEKVK

-125 SNKATIVN
+125 SNKTSIVN

-146 APISISITN
+146 APISISIAN

-170 EKETTITTVL
+170 ENETTITTIL

-194 AEVLEG
+194 AQVLEG
-200 IRLRE
+200 IRMRE

-222 MEGKELQ
+222 MEGRELQ
-229 QEENEYL
+229 QEDNEYL

-245 IAIKVRDLMA
+245 IATQVRDIIA
-255 DSTSKIEKIYLT
+255 NSTIKIEKIYLT
-267 GTLSVVNNVDLYF
+267 GTLSVVNNIDLYF
-280 QEILQTEKVEI
+280 QEVLQTDKVEI

-348 IGKKDNDKE
+348 IGKKD
-357 KEEKQPNKIL
+357 KEEKKPNKIL
-367 TSIFSTNF
+367 TSLFSTNF
-375 KGKLDKIESWTLRA
+375 KGKLDKVESWTLRT

-400 SIFAMFLNNEI
+400 AIFAMFLNSEI
-411 SKKIQQIGEVK
+411 DKKTQQIGEVR
-422 QYTSEQIALINT
+422 QDTLNQISLINA
-434 DITSVKNKTSE
+434 DITSLKNKTSE
-445 YKSLAENLRNISNQV
+445 YQSMSENLRNISNQV
-460 SEDNKNRNN
+460 SENNKNRNN
-469 IPNLLTQLRHSIP
+469 IPNLLTQLRHSMP
-482 QGVQITSIENTNSK
+482 QGVQITSIENTNTK
-496 HIVIQ
+496 HIIIQ

-516 LRTQGI
+516 LKTQGI

-527 IVSSSGEKSGDIVKV
+527 VVSTTGEKSGDIVKV
-542 VIEGDLP
+542 RIEGDLP

>member
-1 MTSCLGIYVE
+1 MTSCLGIYIE

-29 ESFGIKFYEQLGD
+29 ESFGIKFYEQLGE
-42 AINQIISDTYSFK
+42 AINQVVSDTYSFK

-70 YMFTLLNKNDL
+70 YMFTLLNKTDL

-93 ADKGINKNSVETR
+93 VDKGINKNSVETR

-113 EDKEKIK
+113 EDKEKVK

-125 SNKATIVN
+125 SNKTSIVN

-146 APISISITN
+146 APISISIAN

-170 EKETTITTVL
+170 ENETTITTIL

-194 AEVLEG
+194 AQVLEG
-200 IRLRE
+200 IRMRE

-222 MEGKELQ
+222 MEGRELQ
-229 QEENEYL
+229 QEDNEYL

-245 IAIKVRDLMA
+245 IATQVRDIIA
-255 DSTSKIEKIYLT
+255 NSTLKIEKIYLT
-267 GTLSVVNNVDLYF
+267 GTLSVVNNIDLYF
-280 QEILQTEKVEI
+280 QEVLQTEKVEI

-348 IGKKDNDKE
+348 IGKKD

-367 TSIFSTNF
+367 SSIFSTSF
-375 KGKLDKIESWTLRA
+375 KGKLDKVESWTLRT
-389 MGGVLILIIVY
+389 MGGIFILIVVY
-400 SIFAMFLNNEI
+400 AIFVMFLNSEI
-411 SKKIQQIGEVK
+411 SKKTQQVGEVK
-422 QYTSEQIALINT
+422 QDTVSQISSIND
-434 DITSVKNKTSE
+434 DITSLKNKTSE
-445 YKSLAENLRNISNQV
+445 YQSMAENLRNISNQV
-460 SEDNKNRNN
+460 SENNKNRNN
-469 IPNLLTQLRHSIP
+469 IPNLLTQLRHSMP
-482 QGVQITSIENTNSK
+482 QGVQITSIENTSAK
-496 HIVIQ
+496 HIRIQ

-516 LRTQGI
+516 LKTQGI

-527 IVSSSGEKSGDIVKV
+527 VVSTPGEKNGDIVKV
-542 VIEGDLP
+542 TIEGDLP

>member
-29 ESFGIKFYEQLGD
+29 ESFGIKFYEQLGE
-42 AINQIISDTYSFK
+42 AINQVVSDTYSFK

-70 YMFTLLNKNDL
+70 YMFTLLNKTDL

-93 ADKGINKNSVETR
+93 VDKGINKNSVETR

-113 EDKEKIK
+113 EDKEKVK

-125 SNKATIVN
+125 SDKTSIFN

-146 APISISITN
+146 APISISIAN

-170 EKETTITTVL
+170 ENETTVTTIL
-180 DQKIYQIDKIKEGS
+180 DQKIYQINKIKEGS
-194 AEVLEG
+194 AQVLEG
-200 IRLRE
+200 IRMRE

-229 QEENEYL
+229 QEDNEYL

-245 IAIKVRDLMA
+245 IATQVRDIIA
-255 DSTSKIEKIYLT
+255 NSTLKIEKIYLT
-267 GTLSVVNNVDLYF
+267 GTLSVVNNIDLYF
-280 QEILQTEKVEI
+280 QEVLQTDKVEI
-291 LKPFFIKDT
+291 LKPFFIKDI

-348 IGKKDNDKE
+348 LGKKD
-357 KEEKQPNKIL
+357 KEEKKPNKIL
-367 TSIFSTNF
+367 TSLFSTNF
-375 KGKLDKIESWTLRA
+375 KGKLDKIESWTLRT

-400 SIFAMFLNNEI
+400 AIFAMFLNSEI
-411 SKKIQQIGEVK
+411 DKKTQQVGEVR
-422 QYTSEQIALINT
+422 QDTLNQISLINA
-434 DITSVKNKTSE
+434 DITSLKNKTSE
-445 YKSLAENLRNISNQV
+445 YQSMSENLRNISNQV
-460 SEDNKNRNN
+460 SENNKNRNN
-469 IPNLLTQLRHSIP
+469 IPNLLTQLRHSMP
-482 QGVQITSIENTNSK
+482 QGVQITSIENTNTK
-496 HIVIQ
+496 HIIIQ

-516 LRTQGI
+516 LKTQGI

-527 IVSSSGEKSGDIVKV
+527 VVSTTGEKSGDIVKV

>member
-1 MTSCLGIYVE
+1 MTSCLGIYIE

-29 ESFGIKFYEQLGD
+29 ESFGIKFYEQLGE
-42 AINQIISDTYSFK
+42 AINQVVSDTYSFK

-70 YMFTLLNKNDL
+70 YMFTLLNKTDL

-93 ADKGINKNSVETR
+93 VDKGINKNSVETR

-113 EDKEKIK
+113 EDKEKVK

-125 SNKATIVN
+125 SNKTSIVN
-133 QEQPFAEYKLSTI
+133 QEQDFAEYKLSTI
-146 APISISITN
+146 APISISIAN

-170 EKETTITTVL
+170 ENETTITTIL

-194 AEVLEG
+194 AQVLEG
-200 IRLRE
+200 IRMRE

-222 MEGKELQ
+222 MEGRELQ
-229 QEENEYL
+229 QEDNEYL

-245 IAIKVRDLMA
+245 IATQVRDIIA
-255 DSTSKIEKIYLT
+255 NSTLKIEKIYLT
-267 GTLSVVNNVDLYF
+267 GTLSVVNNIDLYF
-280 QEILQTEKVEI
+280 QEVLQTDKVEI

-348 IGKKDNDKE
+348 IGKKD
-357 KEEKQPNKIL
+357 KEEKKPNKIL
-367 TSIFSTNF
+367 TSLFSTNF
-375 KGKLDKIESWTLRA
+375 KGKLDKVESWTLRT

-400 SIFAMFLNNEI
+400 AIFAMFLNSEI
-411 SKKIQQIGEVK
+411 DKKTQQIGEVR
-422 QYTSEQIALINT
+422 QYTLNQISLINA
-434 DITSVKNKTSE
+434 DITSLKNKTSE
-445 YKSLAENLRNISNQV
+445 YQSMSENLRNISNQV
-460 SEDNKNRNN
+460 SENNKNRNN
-469 IPNLLTQLRHSIP
+469 IPNLLTQLRHSMP
-482 QGVQITSIENTNSK
+482 QGVQITSIENTNTK
-496 HIVIQ
+496 HIIIQ

-516 LRTQGI
+516 LKTQGI

-527 IVSSSGEKSGDIVKV
+527 VVSTTGEKSGDIVKV
-542 VIEGDLP
+542 RIEGDLP

>member
-29 ESFGIKFYEQLGD
+29 ESFGIKFYEQLGE
-42 AINQIISDTYSFK
+42 AINQIVSDTYSFK

-70 YMFTLLNKNDL
+70 YMFTLLNKTDL

-93 ADKGINKNSVETR
+93 VDKGINKNSVETR

-113 EDKEKIK
+113 EDKEKVK

-125 SNKATIVN
+125 SNKTSIVN

-146 APISISITN
+146 APISISIAN

-170 EKETTITTVL
+170 ENETTITTIL

-194 AEVLEG
+194 AQVLEG
-200 IRLRE
+200 IRMRE

-222 MEGKELQ
+222 MEGRELQ
-229 QEENEYL
+229 QEDNEYL

-245 IAIKVRDLMA
+245 IATQVRDIIA
-255 DSTSKIEKIYLT
+255 NSTLKIEKIYLT
-267 GTLSVVNNVDLYF
+267 GTLSVVNNIDLYF
-280 QEILQTEKVEI
+280 QEVLQTDKVEI

-348 IGKKDNDKE
+348 LGKKD
-357 KEEKQPNKIL
+357 KEEKKPNKIL
-367 TSIFSTNF
+367 TSLFSTNF
-375 KGKLDKIESWTLRA
+375 KGKLDKVESWTLRT

-400 SIFAMFLNNEI
+400 AIFAMFLNSEI
-411 SKKIQQIGEVK
+411 DKKTQQIGEVR
-422 QYTSEQIALINT
+422 QDTLNQISLINA
-434 DITSVKNKTSE
+434 DITSLKNKTSE
-445 YKSLAENLRNISNQV
+445 YQSMSENLRNISNQV
-460 SEDNKNRNN
+460 SENNKNRNN
-469 IPNLLTQLRHSIP
+469 IPNLLTQLRHSMP
-482 QGVQITSIENTNSK
+482 QGVQITSIENTNTK
-496 HIVIQ
+496 HIIIQ

-516 LRTQGI
+516 LKTQGI

-527 IVSSSGEKSGDIVKV
+527 VVSTTGEKSGDIVKV

>member
-29 ESFGIKFYEQLGD
+29 ESFGIKFYEQLGE
-42 AINQIISDTYSFK
+42 AINQVVSDTYSFK

-70 YMFTLLNKNDL
+70 YMFTLLNKTDL

-93 ADKGINKNSVETR
+93 VDKGINKNSVETR

-113 EDKEKIK
+113 EDKEKVK

-125 SNKATIVN
+125 SDKTSIFN

-146 APISISITN
+146 APISISIAN

-170 EKETTITTVL
+170 ENETTITTIL

-194 AEVLEG
+194 AQVLEG
-200 IRLRE
+200 IRMRE

-222 MEGKELQ
+222 MEGRELQ
-229 QEENEYL
+229 QEDNEYL

-245 IAIKVRDLMA
+245 IATQVRDIIA
-255 DSTSKIEKIYLT
+255 NSTLKIEKIYLT
-267 GTLSVVNNVDLYF
+267 GTLSVVNNIDLYF
-280 QEILQTEKVEI
+280 QEVLQTDKVEI
-291 LKPFFIKDT
+291 LKPFFIKDI

-348 IGKKDNDKE
+348 IGKKD
-357 KEEKQPNKIL
+357 KEEKKPNKIL
-367 TSIFSTNF
+367 TSLFSTNF
-375 KGKLDKIESWTLRA
+375 KGKLDKVESWTLRT

-400 SIFAMFLNNEI
+400 AIFAMFLNSEI
-411 SKKIQQIGEVK
+411 DKKTQQVGEVR
-422 QYTSEQIALINT
+422 QDTLNQISLINA
-434 DITSVKNKTSE
+434 DITSLKDKTSE
-445 YKSLAENLRNISNQV
+445 YQSMSENLRNISNQV
-460 SEDNKNRNN
+460 SENNKNRNN
-469 IPNLLTQLRHSIP
+469 IPNLLTQLRHSMP
-482 QGVQITSIENTNSK
+482 QGVQITSIENTNTK
-496 HIVIQ
+496 HIIIQ

-516 LRTQGI
+516 LKTQGI

-527 IVSSSGEKSGDIVKV
+527 VVSTTGEKSGDIVKV

>member
-29 ESFGIKFYEQLGD
+29 ESFGIKFYEQLGE
-42 AINQIISDTYSFK
+42 AINQVVSDTYSFK

-70 YMFTLLNKNDL
+70 YMFTLLNKTDL

-93 ADKGINKNSVETR
+93 VDKGINKNSVETR

-113 EDKEKIK
+113 EDKEKVK

-125 SNKATIVN
+125 SDKTSIFN

-146 APISISITN
+146 APISISIAN

-170 EKETTITTVL
+170 ENETTVSTIL

-194 AEVLEG
+194 AQVLEG
-200 IRLRE
+200 IRMRE

-222 MEGKELQ
+222 MEGRELQ
-229 QEENEYL
+229 QEDNEYL

-245 IAIKVRDLMA
+245 IATQVRDIIA
-255 DSTSKIEKIYLT
+255 NSTLKIEKIYLT
-267 GTLSVVNNVDLYF
+267 GTLSVVNNIDLYF
-280 QEILQTEKVEI
+280 QEVLQTDKVEI
-291 LKPFFIKDT
+291 LKPFFIKDI

-348 IGKKDNDKE
+348 IGKKD
-357 KEEKQPNKIL
+357 KEEKKPNKIL
-367 TSIFSTNF
+367 TSLFSTNF
-375 KGKLDKIESWTLRA
+375 KGKLDKVESWTLRT

-400 SIFAMFLNNEI
+400 AIFAMFLNSEI
-411 SKKIQQIGEVK
+411 DKKTQQVGEVR
-422 QYTSEQIALINT
+422 QDTLNQISLINA
-434 DITSVKNKTSE
+434 DITSLKDKTSE
-445 YKSLAENLRNISNQV
+445 YQSMSENLRNISNQV
-460 SEDNKNRNN
+460 SENNKNRNN
-469 IPNLLTQLRHSIP
+469 IPNLLTQLRHSMP
-482 QGVQITSIENTNSK
+482 QGVQITSIENTNTK
-496 HIVIQ
+496 HIIIQ

-516 LRTQGI
+516 LKTQGI

-527 IVSSSGEKSGDIVKV
+527 VVSTTGEKSGDIVKV

>member
-1 MTSCLGIYVE
+1 MTSCLGIYIE

-29 ESFGIKFYEQLGD
+29 ESFGIKFYEQLGE
-42 AINQIISDTYSFK
+42 AINQVVSDTYSFK

-70 YMFTLLNKNDL
+70 YMFTLLNKTDL

-93 ADKGINKNSVETR
+93 VDKGINKNSVETR

-113 EDKEKIK
+113 EDKEKVK

-125 SNKATIVN
+125 SNKTSIVN

-146 APISISITN
+146 APISISIAN

-170 EKETTITTVL
+170 ENETTITTIL

-194 AEVLEG
+194 AQVLEG
-200 IRLRE
+200 IRMRE

-222 MEGKELQ
+222 MEGRELQ
-229 QEENEYL
+229 QEDNEYL

-245 IAIKVRDLMA
+245 IATQVRDIIA
-255 DSTSKIEKIYLT
+255 NSTLKIEKIYLT
-267 GTLSVVNNVDLYF
+267 GTLSVVNNIDLYF
-280 QEILQTEKVEI
+280 QEVLQTDKVEI

-348 IGKKDNDKE
+348 LGKKD
-357 KEEKQPNKIL
+357 KEEKKPNKIL
-367 TSIFSTNF
+367 TSLFSTNF
-375 KGKLDKIESWTLRA
+375 KGKLDKVESWTLRT

-400 SIFAMFLNNEI
+400 AIFAMFLNSEI
-411 SKKIQQIGEVK
+411 DKKTQQIGEVR
-422 QYTSEQIALINT
+422 QYTLNQISLINA
-434 DITSVKNKTSE
+434 DITSLKNKTSE
-445 YKSLAENLRNISNQV
+445 YQSMSENLRNISNQV
-460 SEDNKNRNN
+460 SENNKNRNN
-469 IPNLLTQLRHSIP
+469 IPNLLTQLRHSMP
-482 QGVQITSIENTNSK
+482 QGVQITSIENTNTK
-496 HIVIQ
+496 HIIIQ

-516 LRTQGI
+516 LKTQGI

-527 IVSSSGEKSGDIVKV
+527 VVSTPGEKSGDIVKV

>member
-1 MTSCLGIYVE
+1 MTSCLGIYIE

-29 ESFGIKFYEQLGD
+29 ESFGIKFYEQLGE
-42 AINQIISDTYSFK
+42 AINQVVSDTYSFK

-70 YMFTLLNKNDL
+70 YMFTLLNKTDL

-93 ADKGINKNSVETR
+93 VDKGINKNSVETR

-113 EDKEKIK
+113 EDKEKVK

-125 SNKATIVN
+125 SNKTSIVN

-146 APISISITN
+146 APISISIAN

-170 EKETTITTVL
+170 ENETTITTIL

-194 AEVLEG
+194 AQVLEG
-200 IRLRE
+200 IRMRE

-222 MEGKELQ
+222 MEGRELQ
-229 QEENEYL
+229 QEDNEYL

-245 IAIKVRDLMA
+245 IATQVRDIIA
-255 DSTSKIEKIYLT
+255 NSTLKIEKIYLT
-267 GTLSVVNNVDLYF
+267 GTLSVVNNIDLYF
-280 QEILQTEKVEI
+280 QEVLQTEKVEI

-348 IGKKDNDKE
+348 IGKKD

-367 TSIFSTNF
+367 SSIFSTSF
-375 KGKLDKIESWTLRA
+375 KGKLDKVESWTLRT
-389 MGGVLILIIVY
+389 MGGIFILIVVY
-400 SIFAMFLNNEI
+400 AIFVMFLNSEI
-411 SKKIQQIGEVK
+411 SKKTQQVGEVK
-422 QYTSEQIALINT
+422 QDTVSQISSIND
-434 DITSVKNKTSE
+434 DITSLKNKTSE
-445 YKSLAENLRNISNQV
+445 YQSMAENLRNISNQV
-460 SEDNKNRNN
+460 SENNKNRNN
-469 IPNLLTQLRHSIP
+469 LSKYRCNYHLLYLH
-482 QGVQITSIENTNSK
+482 N
-496 HIVIQ
+496 
-501 AQSQKYEQLGYFKAI
+501 
-516 LRTQGI
+516 
-522 LSPDT
+522 
-527 IVSSSGEKSGDIVKV
+527 
-542 VIEGDLP
+542 

>member
-29 ESFGIKFYEQLGD
+29 ESFGIKFYEQLGE
-42 AINQIISDTYSFK
+42 AINQVVSDTYSFK

-70 YMFTLLNKNDL
+70 YMFTLLNKTDL

-93 ADKGINKNSVETR
+93 VDKGINKNSVETR

-113 EDKEKIK
+113 EDKEKVK

-125 SNKATIVN
+125 SDKTSIFN

-146 APISISITN
+146 APISISIAN

-170 EKETTITTVL
+170 ENETTVTTIL

-194 AEVLEG
+194 AQVLEG
-200 IRLRE
+200 IRMRE

-222 MEGKELQ
+222 MEGRELQ
-229 QEENEYL
+229 QEDNEYL

-245 IAIKVRDLMA
+245 IATQVRDIIA
-255 DSTSKIEKIYLT
+255 NSTLKIEKIYLT
-267 GTLSVVNNVDLYF
+267 GTLSVVNNIDLYF
-280 QEILQTEKVEI
+280 QEVLQTDKVEI

-348 IGKKDNDKE
+348 IGKKD
-357 KEEKQPNKIL
+357 KEEKKPNKIL
-367 TSIFSTNF
+367 TSLFSTNF
-375 KGKLDKIESWTLRA
+375 KGKLDKVESWTLRT

-400 SIFAMFLNNEI
+400 AIFAMFLNSEI
-411 SKKIQQIGEVK
+411 AKKTQQIGEVR
-422 QYTSEQIALINT
+422 QDTLNQISLINA
-434 DITSVKNKTSE
+434 DITSLKNKTSE
-445 YKSLAENLRNISNQV
+445 YQSMSENLRNISNQV
-460 SEDNKNRNN
+460 SENNKNRNN
-469 IPNLLTQLRHSIP
+469 IPNLLTQLRHSMP
-482 QGVQITSIENTNSK
+482 QGVQITSIENTNTK
-496 HIVIQ
+496 HIIIQ

-516 LRTQGI
+516 LKTQGI

-527 IVSSSGEKSGDIVKV
+527 VVSTTGEKSGDIVKV

>member
-29 ESFGIKFYEQLGD
+29 ESFGIKFYEQLGE
-42 AINQIISDTYSFK
+42 AINQIVSDTYSFK

-70 YMFTLLNKNDL
+70 YMFTLLNKTDQ

-93 ADKGINKNSVETR
+93 VDKGINKNSVETR

-113 EDKEKIK
+113 EEKEKVK

-125 SNKATIVN
+125 SNKTSIVN

-146 APISISITN
+146 APISISIAN

-170 EKETTITTVL
+170 ENETTITTIL

-194 AEVLEG
+194 AQVLEG
-200 IRLRE
+200 IRMRE

-222 MEGKELQ
+222 MEGRELQ
-229 QEENEYL
+229 QEDNEYL

-245 IAIKVRDLMA
+245 IATQVRDIIA
-255 DSTSKIEKIYLT
+255 NSTIKIEKIYLT
-267 GTLSVVNNVDLYF
+267 GTLSVVNNIDLYF
-280 QEILQTEKVEI
+280 QEVLQTDKVEI

-348 IGKKDNDKE
+348 IGKKD
-357 KEEKQPNKIL
+357 KEEKKPNKIL
-367 TSIFSTNF
+367 TSLFSTNF
-375 KGKLDKIESWTLRA
+375 KGKLDKVESWTLRT

-400 SIFAMFLNNEI
+400 AIFAMFLNNEI
-411 SKKIQQIGEVK
+411 DKKTQQIGEVR
-422 QYTSEQIALINT
+422 QDTLNQISLINA
-434 DITSVKNKTSE
+434 DITSLKNKTSE
-445 YKSLAENLRNISNQV
+445 YQSMSENLRNISNQV
-460 SEDNKNRNN
+460 SENNKNRNN
-469 IPNLLTQLRHSIP
+469 IPNLLTQLRHSMP
-482 QGVQITSIENTNSK
+482 QGVQITSIENTNTK
-496 HIVIQ
+496 HIIIQ

-516 LRTQGI
+516 LKTQGI

-527 IVSSSGEKSGDIVKV
+527 VVSTTGEKSGDIVKV

>member
-18 KISKDHDVLRV
+18 KISKDHDILRV
-29 ESFGIKFYEQLGD
+29 ESFGIKFYEQLGE
-42 AINQIISDTYSFK
+42 AINQVVSDTYSFK

-70 YMFTLLNKNDL
+70 YMFTLLNKTDL

-93 ADKGINKNSVETR
+93 VDKGINKNSVETR

-113 EDKEKIK
+113 EDKEKVK

-125 SNKATIVN
+125 SNKTSIVN

-146 APISISITN
+146 APISISIAN

-170 EKETTITTVL
+170 ENETTITTIL

-194 AEVLEG
+194 AQVLEG
-200 IRLRE
+200 IRMRE

-222 MEGKELQ
+222 MEGRELQ
-229 QEENEYL
+229 QEDNEYL

-245 IAIKVRDLMA
+245 IATQVRDIIA
-255 DSTSKIEKIYLT
+255 NSTIKIEKIYLT
-267 GTLSVVNNVDLYF
+267 GTLSVVNNIDLYF
-280 QEILQTEKVEI
+280 QEVLQTDKVEI

-348 IGKKDNDKE
+348 IGKKD
-357 KEEKQPNKIL
+357 KEEKKPNKIL
-367 TSIFSTNF
+367 TSLFSTNF
-375 KGKLDKIESWTLRA
+375 KGKLDKVESWTLRT

-400 SIFAMFLNNEI
+400 AIFAMFLNNEI
-411 SKKIQQIGEVK
+411 DKKTQQIGEVR
-422 QYTSEQIALINT
+422 QDTLNQISLINA
-434 DITSVKNKTSE
+434 DITSLKNKTSE
-445 YKSLAENLRNISNQV
+445 YQSMSENLRNISNQV
-460 SEDNKNRNN
+460 SENNKNRNN
-469 IPNLLTQLRHSIP
+469 IPNLLTQLRHSMP
-482 QGVQITSIENTNSK
+482 QGVQITSIENTNTK
-496 HIVIQ
+496 HIIIQ

-516 LRTQGI
+516 LKTQGI

-527 IVSSSGEKSGDIVKV
+527 VVSTTGEKSGDIVKV